1 MGTTVRSGRRCS
13 TCAWRRSDEVPTT
26 APCGSSASVAALLL
40 MKASRTSSR
49 GRIAGDRQARRQQR
63 RHVLHGMHGEV
74 DLAGQQR
81 LLDLLGE
88 EALAAGLGE
97 RAVLDA
103 VARGLDG
110 AHLERPCVPARA
122 RPPGARAPRAPAPA
136 PAASRAC
143 RCGSC
148 DACKG
153 RSSDA
158 RRCRTPRRPV
168 YAPVRAL
175 VQTTPHG
182 HATATDTRETL
193 VLGIET
199 SCDET
204 AAAVVARAAD
214 GARAHPVQRRAGAVG
229 AAPPL
234 RRRGAGDRR
243 ARARRVPRRDRR
255 RGFARGGR
263 RPGPSSTPWR

>member
-1 MGTTVRSGRRCS
+1 
-13 TCAWRRSDEVPTT
+13 
-26 APCGSSASVAALLL
+26 

-49 GRIAGDRQARRQQR
+49 GRKQVTVRPAGSTR
-63 RHVLHGMHGEV
+63 RHVLHGVHGEV

-88 EALAAGLGE
+88 QALAAGLGE
-97 RAVLDA
+97 RPVLDA

-122 RPPGARAPRAPAPA
+122 PPPGARAPRAPAPA

-143 RCGSC
+143 RCGWWMLARA
-148 DACKG
+148 DLPMLGGAG
-153 RSSDA
+153 HRS
-158 RRCRTPRRPV
+158 PPV

-175 VQTTPHG
+175 VQTARPHG
-182 HATATDTRETL
+182 MRPAGQRARRC

-204 AAAVVARAAD
+204 AAAVVARAA
-214 GARAHPVQRRAGAVG
+214 GRERAHPLQRRAGAVG

-243 ARARRVPRRDRR
+243 AGARGVPRRDHR
-255 RGFARGGR
+255 RGDARGGR
-263 RPGPSSTPWR
+263 RPRPASTPWR